1 MIMVI
6 VRVLLGLLLLACA
19 RPALAHGFNHGVLAL
34 HERADGTFDVAWTPP
49 IDTASGDVVV
59 EIRYPS
65 GCTLAASSLT
75 CGGGLDGELA
85 FPGLAASR
93 AQVVVM
99 VELLDGRRV
108 EAIATPANAAVVIHA
123 GRTSGVWPRWIRT
136 GFEHVVTGL
145 DHVAFVVGLFLVVG
159 ARRRLVATVTA
170 FTLAHSVTLALAAT
184 GVLDLPRAPVEA
196 TIAVS
201 VLLVAS
207 EAMHERPTVTRTRPS
222 VVAFLFGLI
231 HGLGFAGAL
240 SELGLP
246 RAALGRALVAFNI
259 GVELAQLS
267 IVALLLLLSRVSL
280 RAERAAM
287 VRRGACYAL
296 GAAGAYWLF
305 DRAFALVTS
314 RS

>member
-1 MIMVI
+1 
-6 VRVLLGLLLLACA
+6 LLLLLVCPPL
-19 RPALAHGFNHGVLAL
+19 PALAHGFNHGVLAL
-34 HERADGTFDVAWTPP
+34 HERAGGSFDVAWTAP

-59 EIRYPS
+59 EVQYPR
-65 GCTLAASSLT
+65 GCTLAGSSLT
-75 CGGGLDGELA
+75 CSGGLDGEIA

-99 VELLDGRRV
+99 VQLLDGRRV
-108 EAIATPANAAVVIHA
+108 EAIATPSHPAVAVHA

-145 DHVAFVVGLFLVVG
+145 DHVAFVIGLFLVVG
-159 ARRRLVATVTA
+159 ARRRLIATVTA
-170 FTLAHSVTLALAAT
+170 FTVAHSVTLALAAT
-184 GVLDLPRAPVEA
+184 GVVNLPRAPVEA
-196 TIAVS
+196 SIAVS

-207 EAMHERPTVTRTRPS
+207 EAMHDRPTVTRTRPS
-222 VVAFLFGLI
+222 VVAFLFGLV

-246 RAALGRALVAFNI
+246 RAALGRALVAFNV
-259 GVELAQLS
+259 GVELAQLA
-267 IVALLLLLSRVSL
+267 IVALLVLLSRITL
-280 RAERAAM
+280 QPERSAT
-287 VRRGACYAL
+287 VRRATCYVL

-305 DRAFALVTS
+305 DRTFALLTS